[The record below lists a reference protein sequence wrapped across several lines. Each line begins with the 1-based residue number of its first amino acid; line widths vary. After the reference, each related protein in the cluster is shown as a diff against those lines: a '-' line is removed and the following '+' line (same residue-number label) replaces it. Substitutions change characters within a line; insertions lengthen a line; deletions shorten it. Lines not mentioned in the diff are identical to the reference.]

1 MPGSGRVYDQKLSS
15 LGLGGLVYTS
25 SGADKTE
32 SNSKTQADL
41 HVRPQIPTN
50 IHTKELWKPNVSV
63 DLSHAATLDP
73 QRLITTTKVSYH

>member
-32 SNSKTQADL
+32 SYYFEKT
-41 HVRPQIPTN
+41 R
-50 IHTKELWKPNVSV
+50 
-63 DLSHAATLDP
+63 
-73 QRLITTTKVSYH
+73 